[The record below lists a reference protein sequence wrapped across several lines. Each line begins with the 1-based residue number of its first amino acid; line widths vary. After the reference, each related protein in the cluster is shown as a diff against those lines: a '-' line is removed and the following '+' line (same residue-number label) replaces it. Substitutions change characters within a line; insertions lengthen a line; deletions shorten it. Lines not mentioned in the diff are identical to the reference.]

1 MNKIIF
7 LFVLIFL
14 TGCSLNKN
22 SKFWSTSETLNQET
36 KNTNISKSEEILK
49 KSSVYEKEFNQ
60 NLKIKVEG
68 NFNTNKQI
76 DYLTNNHGRV
86 NFNGKLETLSR
97 YKFSKI
103 KNFYQYE
110 PEIVFHNKSLI
121 FFDNKGNILKF
132 NEDSKLKWKKTTTLN
147 LKKN

>member
-22 SKFWSTSETLNQET
+22 SKFWSTSEKINEDT
-36 KNTNISKSEEILK
+36 NTTNTSKSEEILK
-49 KSSVYEKEFNQ
+49 KSLIYEKEFNQ

-76 DYLTNNHGRV
+76 DYLTNNNGRV
-86 NFNGKLETLSR
+86 NFDGKLKTLSR

-110 PEIVFHNKSLI
+110 PEIVFHDKSLI
-121 FFDNKGNILKF
+121 FFDNKGTILKF
-132 NEDSKLKWKKTTTLN
+132 NEDQS
-147 LKKN
+147 

>member
-22 SKFWSTSETLNQET
+22 SKFWSTSEILTQET
-36 KNTNISKSEEILK
+36 KTTKTSKSEEILK
-49 KSSVYEKEFNQ
+49 KSSVYEKEFNKT
-60 NLKIKVEG
+60 LKIKVEG

-76 DYLTNNHGRV
+76 DYLTNNDGRV
-86 NFNGKLETLSR
+86 DFNWQLKSLSR

-103 KNFYQYE
+103 KNF
-110 PEIVFHNKSLI
+110 
-121 FFDNKGNILKF
+121 
-132 NEDSKLKWKKTTTLN
+132 
-147 LKKN
+147 

>member
-1 MNKIIF
+1 MNKILF

-22 SKFWSTSETLNQET
+22 SKFWSTSETLNEDT
-36 KNTNISKSEEILK
+36 KNINISKSEEILK

-76 DYLTNNHGRV
+76 DYLTNNNGRV
-86 NFNGKLETLSR
+86 NINGKLETLSR
-97 YKFSKI
+97 
-103 KNFYQYE
+103 
-110 PEIVFHNKSLI
+110 
-121 FFDNKGNILKF
+121 
-132 NEDSKLKWKKTTTLN
+132 
-147 LKKN
+147 

>member
-1 MNKIIF
+1 MGNKIIF

-76 DYLTNNHGRV
+76 DYLTNNNGRV
-86 NFNGKLETLSR
+86 DFNGQLKSLSR

-110 PEIVFHNKSLI
+110 
-121 FFDNKGNILKF
+121 
-132 NEDSKLKWKKTTTLN
+132 
-147 LKKN
+147 